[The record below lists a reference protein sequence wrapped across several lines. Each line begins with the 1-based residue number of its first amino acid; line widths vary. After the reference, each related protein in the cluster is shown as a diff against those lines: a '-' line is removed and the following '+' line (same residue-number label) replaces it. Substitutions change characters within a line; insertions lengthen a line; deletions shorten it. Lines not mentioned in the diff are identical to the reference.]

1 MFRGYNIGD
10 SLDAPGGE
18 TAWGNPI
25 IEEYYFDDFKDKGL
39 TAIRIPVTWTEH
51 TSAGVP
57 YTVDQIFMNRV
68 ETIVDWGLKRGFY
81 IVLNAH
87 HEGWLKNPSACVN
100 G

>member
-1 MFRGYNIGD
+1 
-10 SLDAPGGE
+10 
-18 TAWGNPI
+18 
-25 IEEYYFDDFKDKGL
+25 
-39 TAIRIPVTWTEH
+39 
-51 TSAGVP
+51 
-57 YTVDQIFMNRV
+57 MNRV